1 MDRAHALLPASVAG
15 FVAKPYPCG
24 QEGTFM
30 SFTRRKGVGMEE
42 ALFFVLL
49 LAVGVGA
56 GWYWLKYKLPKEKA
70 AQQETERLKVEVA
83 RAENKVRVSD
93 IIDRHDIEVLE
104 QGESTYLNEAIALR
118 REQESQRRE
127 IEGRRRSDARD

>member
-1 MDRAHALLPASVAG
+1 
-15 FVAKPYPCG
+15 
-24 QEGTFM
+24 
-30 SFTRRKGVGMEE
+30 MEE
-42 ALFFVLL
+42 ALFIVLL
-49 LAVGVGA
+49 LAAAVGA
-56 GWYWLKYKLPKEKA
+56 GWYWLKYKLPREKA
-70 AQQETERLKVEVA
+70 AQQEAERLKVEVA